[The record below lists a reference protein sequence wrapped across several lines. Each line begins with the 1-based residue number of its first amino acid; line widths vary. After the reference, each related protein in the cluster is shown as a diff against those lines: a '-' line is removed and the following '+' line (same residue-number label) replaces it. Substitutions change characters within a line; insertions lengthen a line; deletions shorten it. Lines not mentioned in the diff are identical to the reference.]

1 MSTKKSIFDVPAED
15 KKMLNQI
22 FCRVGPLFFG
32 FGGPSSSVGY
42 VCGIMPAIKR
52 YYLDKGDREGFLEAI
67 ARHNVRYNIT
77 QNVGTI
83 CFGLVAA
90 MEYQNSIRDDFP
102 TESINSLKTA
112 LQGPMSGI
120 GDAIFWGVVR
130 TVAASIAL
138 SFVGDGNVFAPIL
151 FIILYQVPSLITK
164 YTLLFVGFNLG
175 EDFIVDAYESG
186 IMGVVTKA
194 ISTLGL
200 LMVGAMT
207 ASTVRFSI
215 NYQIMVEGQGVPVQP
230 YIDDLFK
237 GILPLLITLGVKK
250 LFDKGMN
257 ITVATFGLLGVGILL
272 GLIGI
277 V

>member
-1 MSTKKSIFDVPAED
+1 MSTKKGLFDLPAED
-15 KKMLNQI
+15 KKMLWQI
-22 FCRVGPLFFG
+22 FCRVGPLFFANA
-32 FGGPSSSVGY
+32 GPSSSVGY
-42 VCGIMPAIKR
+42 VNGIMPALKR
-52 YYLDKGDREGFLEAI
+52 YYLDKGDREGFLDAI
-67 ARHNVRYNIT
+67 ARHNIRYNIT

-90 MEYQNSIRDDFP
+90 MEYQNTQHEDYP
-102 TESINSLKTA
+102 TETIAALKTA
-112 LQGPMSGI
+112 MQGPMSGI

-138 SFVGDGNVFAPIL
+138 GFVGDGSILAPIM

-175 EDFIVDAYESG
+175 EDFIVNAYESG

-194 ISTLGL
+194 INTLGL

-207 ASTVRFSI
+207 ASTVRFSLGVAI
-215 NYQIMVEGQGVPVQP
+215 NVEGALTPVQP
-230 YIDDLFK
+230 FIDDLFK
-237 GILPLLITLGVKK
+237 GILPLGITLLMKWA
-250 LFDKGMN
+250 LDKGMN
-257 ITVATFGLLGVGILL
+257 ITLATFALIGVGVLL
-272 GLIGI
+272 ALIGL

>member
-1 MSTKKSIFDVPAED
+1 MSTKKSVFDVPAED

-32 FGGPSSSVGY
+32 FGGPASSVGY

-90 MEYQNSIRDDFP
+90 MEYQNTQHEDYP
-102 TESINSLKTA
+102 TETIAALKTA
-112 LQGPMSGI
+112 MQGPMSGI

-130 TVAASIAL
+130 TVAASIAI
-138 SFVGDGNVFAPIL
+138 SFVGDGNVIAPII
-151 FIILYQVPSLITK
+151 FIILYQTPSLITK
-164 YTLLFVGFNLG
+164 YTLLYVGFTLG
-175 EDFIVDAYESG
+175 EDFIVNAYESG
-186 IMGVVTKA
+186 VMGAVTKA
-194 ISTLGL
+194 INTLGL
-200 LMVGAMT
+200 IMVGAMT